1 MEEFLF
7 IHKYLRECI
16 WKEFLIT
23 PRIYNPKIK
32 LAIKIAQIFH
42 KS

>member
-1 MEEFLF
+1 MEGFLY
-7 IHKYLRECI
+7 IYGKKYI
-16 WKEFLIT
+16 WKEFLFT